1 MKVVDI
7 FAVSDSESL
16 LSVKWDIED
25 DESDEFNRV
34 FDFLTD
40 ADMLYSFFK
49 EHKDDLESGFY
60 GNKTIRQ
67 AVTNTRREALELKRD
82 LLDLSEN
89 KSSANYSSLKEL
101 FTELSPIDFDKEF
114 HARLNAYG
122 AIQKSMIRI
131 YAVRLTD
138 KNAQDHLYLVTGGT
152 IKLTRKMQD
161 RDHTRLELKKL
172 DKAVDFLHEEGIFG

>member
-25 DESDEFNRV
+25 EESDEFNRV

-40 ADMLYSFFK
+40 AEMLYTFFK

-60 GNKTIRQ
+60 GNTTIRQ
-67 AVTNTRREALELKRD
+67 AVINTRREALELKRD
-82 LLDLSEN
+82 LIDLSEN
-89 KSSANYSSLKEL
+89 KSSGNYSSLKEI
-101 FTELSPIDFDKEF
+101 FTELSPVDFDKEF
-114 HARLNAYG
+114 HARLKAYG
-122 AIQKSMIRI
+122 AIRKSMIRI

-138 KNAQDHLYLVTGGT
+138 KNAQDHQYLVTGGT
-152 IKLTRKMQD
+152 IKLTPKMQD
-161 RDHTRLELKKL
+161 RDHTRMELKKL
-172 DKAVDFLHEEGIFG
+172 EKTVEYLRDEGIFG